1 MAGPID
7 PRLLSRASATR
18 GFLVA
23 GVAVGSA
30 TAILTLGQAWLL
42 SRSVAG
48 IFSTGSLDGLT
59 TAALLLLAVFAGKA
73 TLNWLHQWIAFRT
86 SAAVKSQLRRD
97 IIGARLAHPIDSPAT
112 TGGLITLVTQGLDA
126 LDGYFSKYLP
136 QLMLAVTVPVIIG
149 VAILTSDFWSAVI
162 VALTMPLIPF
172 FMALVGWT
180 TESLTK
186 KRWAIQTRLAHH
198 FADLVLGLPTLQ
210 VFGRAKAQAR
220 GLKRTEA
227 EHVRETMATLRV
239 SFLSAMVLELL
250 STLSVAV
257 IAVTI
262 GFRVVA
268 GELDLATAL
277 FVLIL
282 APEAYLP
289 IRQVGVH
296 YHDSADGVAAAE
308 AAFGLIDA
316 HEPPPV
322 KTARGAAKLVFAKT
336 DASPS
341 NVATSSLASASSA
354 NLGTSSLSSSKGL
367 SESAAPLL
375 SVRGLTHTYPGA
387 DAPALAPVSFDI
399 AAGEIVAIAGGSGG
413 GKTTLL
419 NSLLGFLEPTGGEL
433 FSDGSPITDWVAWRR
448 QVAYVGQF
456 PGLINGNIA
465 DNVRLGSPQATDAE
479 LRAALAAAGAPEL
492 SLTQSVGD
500 NAEGVSAGE
509 RRRIATARALL
520 RINRD
525 GGRFLVL
532 DEPTAGLDADAEAV
546 LLRSLRDAGVAALVV
561 SHRPA
566 VLESADRVITIEAPE
581 AELDAKVA
589 EPDPQLAEPDLQLAE
604 LVDTPTDPSTSSE
617 NLDDTP
623 TDPSTSSGNLGD
635 TSGNLDGR
643 PLITRLLDAVPKSRQ
658 WLWLSLFLAFSA
670 MGASV
675 ALMAVSA
682 WLLAYAALLVP
693 PLFLQA
699 PSVAVRFFAI
709 SRSATRY
716 AERLAG
722 HNVAMRLQS
731 ALRLETYS
739 RLAQTTLIGRRRGD
753 LLTRVI
759 ADVEAIQ
766 DLVVRVWIPFTA
778 SAAVI
783 VLTAI
788 GLAFISPGAALV
800 VLASAALAGLL
811 LPWVAQRASAKA
823 DADAV
828 PLRGSLGDAVH
839 EIAGA
844 APDLVA
850 YGAAQAYTGKL
861 LEVDDQLRA
870 NEAKSTWVRG
880 VASGAQVLA
889 AGAAVVGALLIGGA
903 EVANGT
909 LGVQMIAWMR
919 RIVFTDQP
927 VPPDYAMAATLLAV
941 LVLTPLALHEALSTL
956 VQAAQTHT
964 RAKAALARV
973 EAVLDAE
980 PIGAGDL
987 PVLAEPV
994 AEPGVTLHGLV
1005 AGWPGQQPVIDG
1017 LELELARG
1025 ERVALVG
1032 PSGVGKTTVAAT
1044 VLGLIPSQGGEVSVR
1059 GRVGYLAQDAH
1070 IFTTTIA
1077 ENVKIGNR
1085 DATAAEVSTALER
1098 AGLNLPASRLVGE
1111 TGAQLSGGEA
1121 RRVALARLLVG
1132 EFQVLI
1138 LDEPTEHLDTLTAT
1152 ALMDDIWQTTAEAAV
1167 LVITHDP
1174 TVIARCDR
1182 MVRLGVLVS

>member
-1 MAGPID
+1 
-7 PRLLSRASATR
+7 
-18 GFLVA
+18 
-23 GVAVGSA
+23 
-30 TAILTLGQAWLL
+30 
-42 SRSVAG
+42 VAG
-48 IFSTGSLDGLT
+48 IFTNGSFDGLGT
-59 TAALLLLAVFAGKA
+59 VALLLLGVFVGKA
-73 TLNWLHQWIAFRT
+73 LLNWLHQWIANRT

-136 QLMLAVTVPVIIG
+136 QLMLAVTVPFIIG
-149 VAILTSDFWSAVI
+149 IAILTSDFWSAVI
-162 VALTMPLIPF
+162 VAVTMPLIPL

-180 TESLTK
+180 TEARTQR
-186 KRWAIQTRLAHH
+186 RWAIQTRLAHH
-198 FADLVLGLPTLQ
+198 FADLVTGLPTLQ

-227 EHVRETMATLRV
+227 AHVRETMATLRI

-262 GFRVVA
+262 GFRVVF

-282 APEAYLP
+282 APEAFLP

-322 KTARGAAKLVFAKT
+322 KSPRGAAKLIFGKRKAAPAE
-336 DASPS
+336 ASPLRQ
-341 NVATSSLASASSA
+341 AQGGPSSA
-354 NLGTSSLSSSKGL
+354 NLPSDPPNATTDSQGPTTSSPGLTTSSLSLPKGTAASSTNL
-367 SESAAPLL
+367 AAPLL

-387 DAPALAPVSFDI
+387 DSAALAALDFDI
-399 AAGEIVAIAGGSGG
+399 AAGEIVAVAGGSGG

-419 NSLLGFLEPTGGEL
+419 NSLLGFLEPTGGQIL
-433 FSDGSPITDWVAWRR
+433 TDGAPITDWPAWRR

-456 PGLINGNIA
+456 PGLVSGDIA
-465 DNVRLGSPQATDAE
+465 DNVRLGSPQASDAE
-479 LRAALAAAGAPEL
+479 LRAALAAAGAPDL
-492 SLTQSVGD
+492 RLTQLVGD
-500 NAEGVSAGE
+500 DAEGVSAGE

-525 GGRFLVL
+525 GGRLLVL

-546 LLRSLRDAGVAALVV
+546 LLNSLREAGVAALVV

-566 VLESADRVITIEAPE
+566 VLEAADRVIFIEAPE
-581 AELDAKVA
+581 RAA
-589 EPDPQLAEPDLQLAE
+589 EPTE
-604 LVDTPTDPSTSSE
+604 TPTPERKAGLEVTGE
-617 NLDDTP
+617 PRPVAPDDLP
-623 TDPSTSSGNLGD
+623 AASDD
-635 TSGNLDGR
+635 R
-643 PLITRLLDAVPKSRQ
+643 KLIIRLLDAVPRSRR
-658 WLWLSLFLAFSA
+658 WLGLSVFLAFSA
-670 MGASV
+670 TAASV
-675 ALMAVSA
+675 VLMAVSA
-682 WLLAYAALLVP
+682 WLLSFAALLVP

-699 PSVAVRFFAI
+699 PSVLVRFFAI
-709 SRSATRY
+709 SRGVLRY
-716 AERLAG
+716 SERLAG
-722 HNVAMRLQS
+722 HSVALRLQS
-731 ALRLETYS
+731 ALRLETYT

-753 LLTRVI
+753 LLTTVV

-766 DLVVRVWIPFTA
+766 DLVVRVWVPFIA
-778 SAAVI
+778 SSLVI
-783 VLTAI
+783 ALTAI

-800 VLASAALAGLL
+800 VLASAVLAGLL
-811 LPWVAQRASAKA
+811 VPWLAQRVSAKA
-823 DADAV
+823 DAEAV
-828 PLRGSLGDAVH
+828 PLRGSLGDCVH
-839 EIAGA
+839 EVASA

-850 YGAAQAYTGKL
+850 YGAVEEYTAKL
-861 LEVDDQLRA
+861 AEVDERLRRD
-870 NEAKSTWVRG
+870 EAHSTWVRG

-889 AGAAVVGALLIGGA
+889 AGGAVIGALLIGA
-903 EVANGT
+903 SQVAAGT
-909 LGVQMIAWMR
+909 LGTGMIAWMHT
-919 RIVFTDQP
+919 IVFTTPP
-927 VPPDYAMAATLLAV
+927 VPPDYSMAATLLAV

-956 VQAAQTHT
+956 VQAAQTNT
-964 RAKAALARV
+964 RAKTALARV
-973 EAVLDAE
+973 EAVLDTA
-980 PIGAGDL
+980 PIGCGDL
-987 PVLAEPV
+987 PAQADPV
-994 AEPGVTLHGLV
+994 ADPGVSLHGLK
-1005 AGWPGQQPVIDG
+1005 AGWPGQQPVVEG
-1017 LELELARG
+1017 LDLELAGG

-1044 VLGLIPSQGGEVSVR
+1044 VLGLIPAMGGESSVR

-1085 DATAAEVSTALER
+1085 DATEADVSAALDR
-1098 AGLNLPASRLVGE
+1098 AGLDLPANRLVGE

-1132 EFQVLI
+1132 DYQVLI

-1152 ALMDDIWQTTAEAAV
+1152 ALMDDIWSTTADSAV

-1182 MVRLGVLVS
+1182 EVRLG